1 MEVPIGTPE
10 SGDQP
15 IELILEDAGG
25 LRLSVVAGDRP
36 AAGAVVFV
44 EAAGSGMRLRVA
56 DSRGEVEVDAQS
68 APAFRA
74 TAWFAGRW
82 VLGPWVPADVA
93 ATEGYRLS
101 IGDVGELRVSSAS
114 ATGDLEVVGP
124 GGWAL
129 TVPLRQMGQ
138 DLRVSPDQETVL
150 AGLPPGTYQLS
161 VGTVIRSATIEVG
174 DEAPSV
180 RFP

>member
-1 MEVPIGTPE
+1 M
-10 SGDQP
+10 
-15 IELILEDAGG
+15 
-25 LRLSVVAGDRP
+25 
-36 AAGAVVFV
+36 
-44 EAAGSGMRLRVA
+44 
-56 DSRGEVEVDAQS
+56 
-68 APAFRA
+68 
-74 TAWFAGRW
+74 
-82 VLGPWVPADVA
+82 
-93 ATEGYRLS
+93 
-101 IGDVGELRVSSAS
+101 SSAS

-161 VGTVIRSATIEVG
+161 VGTVIRSATIDVG